1 MQFKILLICS
11 IVGLAMSQRGHYA
24 GNSRPILGSRYQNS
38 DSPAAVIPAAIPS
51 SNNIPPEQSQFTQQQ
66 GLSSRFEP
74 EANSVFPQNN
84 GFVGGF
90 PNQGFQGR
98 EYPFAPVWFYG

>member
-11 IVGLAMSQRGHYA
+11 IVGLAMAQRGHYA

-38 DSPAAVIPAAIPS
+38 DSPAAVIPPAIPS
-51 SNNIPPEQSQFTQQQ
+51 SNNIPPVQSQPIQQ

-84 GFVGGF
+84 GFGGF

-98 EYPFAPVWFYG
+98 EFPFAPVWFYGR